1 MRLLICSNL
10 LFDFPAPE
18 SSTDVT
24 VFLSFSVL
32 TLALNALV
40 VITIWKDPFKNL
52 RGIPNYLILNLAVSD
67 LLVGIPGELLFA
79 LLYWYPHKGV
89 AQAADIT
96 LNLGYLSSTLT
107 VLGLAVERL
116 IVISY
121 PLKSADYLTYRN
133 LTLGIL
139 CIWLLAGLIAILP
152 SVLDWDSIVRD
163 RIIIIDVFGL
173 LAFTLMVACYSR
185 IFFLVRKGLRPD
197 LNTEAGYEERQCLTE
212 NAREREKI
220 KRRER
225 SVMRCGAILVGLWL
239 VCWTPYK
246 VLGDIDLYCGESCVI
261 PGALTSIANVLALLH
276 PLVNPIAYSL
286 CTRKFRRALWKIIC
300 KCNGAPPR

>member
-24 VFLSFSVL
+24 ALLSFSLL
-32 TLALNALV
+32 TSALNALV

-52 RGIPNYLILNLAVSD
+52 RGIPDYLILNLAVSD

-79 LLYWYPHKGV
+79 PLYWYPHKGV

-96 LNLGYLSSTLT
+96 LNLGYFSSALT

-173 LAFTLMVACYSR
+173 LALTLMVACYSR

-300 KCNGAPPR
+300 KCNCASPR

>member
-79 LLYWYPHKGV
+79 PLYWYPHKGV

-173 LAFTLMVACYSR
+173 LALTLMVACYSR

>member
-79 LLYWYPHKGV
+79 PLYWYPHKGV

-96 LNLGYLSSTLT
+96 LNLGYFSSALT

-152 SVLDWDSIVRD
+152 SVLDWDSILRD
-163 RIIIIDVFGL
+163 RIIIFDVFGL
-173 LAFTLMVACYSR
+173 LALTLMVACYSR